1 LEQYRFMHYTE
12 QLKKIKKCLDN
23 GITIYPV
30 TIDKY
35 YHIGKRKI
43 NYVKIEINV
52 NGTKKLGKEEY
63 RQDETLSNK
72 VFELYEVLSLKLV
85 S

>member
-1 LEQYRFMHYTE
+1 MSYTE
-12 QLKKIKKCLDN
+12 QLKKVKKCLDN

-43 NYVKIEINV
+43 NYVKIEINN
-52 NGTKKLGKEEY
+52 NGVKKLGKEEY
-63 RQDETLSNK
+63 RQDEKLTNK
-72 VFELYEVLSLKLV
+72 VFELYKLLSLKLV